1 MKCTEA
7 LNYIYRKRV
16 ICWRVYIS
24 HCNMKEPPH
33 LYHIGL
39 VISSVVVMFGQT
51 LSLGL
56 VVLSL
61 ALALQESADGPLQS
75 PGPTGPE
82 NGGKVG
88 IGNLS
93 DAGNATNSVKC
104 MLRGN
109 PRSTAFKLEGDYLI
123 GGVFSIHNY
132 IKTVNHNY
140 TSLPEPLE
148 CTGR

>member
-1 MKCTEA
+1 
-7 LNYIYRKRV
+7 
-16 ICWRVYIS
+16 
-24 HCNMKEPPH
+24 
-33 LYHIGL
+33 
-39 VISSVVVMFGQT
+39 MFGQT

-61 ALALQESADGPLQS
+61 ALALKESADGLLQR

-88 IGNLS
+88 LGNLS

-104 MLRGN
+104 ILRGS
-109 PRSTAFKLEGDYLI
+109 PRPSAFTLEGNYLI